1 MTLAELAGLVEGE
14 VQGDPQ
20 IKINGVSTIESAR
33 PNDLV
38 FVLEKNNLAAALKSP
53 ASALVVLKGTD
64 IGNKSAILV
73 KNPRLALARILK
85 EFTPPLFKVEPGIHP
100 TAVVD
105 KTAKLGKNIAVGA
118 LCYIG
123 PEVVIGDDSIIHPQ
137 VTLYPGVKLGKRV
150 IIHSGARIGVDGY
163 GFAPSSNKH
172 EKIPQIGSVIIGD
185 DVEIYAN
192 TCIARGTIG
201 DTIIGRG
208 TKVDCLTHIA
218 HNCVIGE
225 DCAITAL
232 VGFAGSV
239 TFGDHVTVGG
249 QAGFNGHIT
258 VGENTVV
265 MAKSGVTKDIPP
277 NSVVSGFPAIDHKKD
292 LEQQAL
298 LRSLSSGGQA
308 AHRRLMGCKKKEN

>member
-1 MTLAELAGLVEGE
+1 MTLAELAALVGGE

-20 IKINGVSTIESAR
+20 LKINGVATIEGAKTG
-33 PNDLV
+33 DLV
-38 FVLEKNNLAAALKSP
+38 FVLEKNNLSAALKSP
-53 ASALVVLKGTD
+53 ASALVVIKGTYT
-64 IGNKSAILV
+64 GKKPAILV

-85 EFTPPLFKVEPGIHP
+85 EYTPPLFKVEPGVHP
-100 TAVVD
+100 TAVMD
-105 KTAKLGKNIAVGA
+105 KTAKLGKDVSVGA
-118 LCYIG
+118 LSYIG
-123 PEVVIGDDSIIHPQ
+123 PEVIIGDESIIHPQ

-163 GFAPSSNKH
+163 GFAPAGNIH
-172 EKIPQIGSVIIGD
+172 EKIPQIGSVVIGD

-277 NSVVSGFPAIDHKKD
+277 NSIVSGFPAIDHKKD
-292 LEQQAL
+292 LEQQAALRKL
-298 LRSLSSGGQA
+298 LGSN
-308 AHRRLMGCKKKEN
+308 K

>member
-1 MTLAELAGLVEGE
+1 MVEGE
-14 VQGDPQ
+14 VRGDPQ

-33 PNDLV
+33 PGDLV
-38 FVLEKNNLAAALKSP
+38 FVLEKNNLPAALKSQ
-53 ASALVVLKGTD
+53 ASAVVVPKNFDHGK
-64 IGNKSAILV
+64 KSAILV

-85 EFTPPLFKVEPGIHP
+85 EFSPPLFKVEPGIHP

-105 KTAKLGKNIAVGA
+105 KSAKIGRDVSIGA
-118 LCYIG
+118 LSYIG
-123 PEVVIGDDSIIHPQ
+123 PQVEIGEGSVIHPQ

-150 IIHSGARIGVDGY
+150 IIHSGTRIGLDGF
-163 GFAPSSNKH
+163 GFTPSGNKH
-172 EKIPQIGSVIIGD
+172 EKIPQIGSVTIGD

-192 TCIARGTIG
+192 VTVARGTIG
-201 DTIIGRG
+201 DTVIGRG
-208 TKVDCLTHIA
+208 TKIDCLTHVA

-239 TFGDHVTVGG
+239 TLGDHVTVGG

-265 MAKSGVTKDIPP
+265 MAKSGVTKDIPA

-292 LEQQAL
+292 LEQQAA
-298 LRSLSSGGQA
+298 LRKLIS
-308 AHRRLMGCKKKEN
+308 K

>member
-1 MTLAELAGLVEGE
+1 MTLAELAALVGGE

-20 IKINGVSTIESAR
+20 AKIDGIATLEGAKNG
-33 PNDLV
+33 DLV
-38 FVLEKNNLAAALKSP
+38 FVLEKNNLSAALKSP
-53 ASALVVLKGTD
+53 ASALVVIKGTD
-64 IGNKSAILV
+64 TGKKSAILV

-85 EFTPPLFKVEPGIHP
+85 EFTPPLFKVEPGVHP
-100 TAVVD
+100 TAVID
-105 KTAKLGKNIAVGA
+105 NTAKLGKDVSVGA
-118 LCYIG
+118 LSYIG
-123 PEVVIGDDSIIHPQ
+123 PEVIIGDESIIHPQ

-163 GFAPSSNKH
+163 GFAPAGNIH
-172 EKIPQIGSVIIGD
+172 EKIPQIGSVVIGD

-201 DTIIGRG
+201 DTVIGRG
-208 TKVDCLTHIA
+208 AKIDNLTHIA

-239 TFGDHVTVGG
+239 TFGNHVTVGG

-265 MAKSGVTKDIPP
+265 MAKSGVTKDIPA
-277 NSVVSGFPAIDHKKD
+277 NSVISGFPAIDHKVD
-292 LEQQAL
+292 LKY
-298 LRSLSSGGQA
+298 QA
-308 AHRRLMGCKKKEN
+308 ALRKLLETK

>member
-1 MTLAELAGLVEGE
+1 MTLAELAPTMEMSGLAALVEGK

-20 IKINGVSTIESAR
+20 LKINGVATIEGAR
-33 PNDLV
+33 TGDLV
-38 FVLEKNNLAAALKSP
+38 FVLEKNNLAAALKSQ
-53 ASALVVLKGTD
+53 ASALVVPQDLNPGK
-64 IGNKSAILV
+64 KPAILV

-85 EFTPPLFKVEPGIHP
+85 EFTPPLFKMEPGIHP
-100 TAVVD
+100 SAVVD
-105 KTAKLGKNIAVGA
+105 KTAKLGKNVTVGA
-118 LCYIG
+118 LSYIG
-123 PEVVIGDDSIIHPQ
+123 PEVVIGDGSIIHPQ

-150 IIHSGARIGVDGY
+150 IIHSGARIGLDGF
-163 GFAPSSNKH
+163 GFAPAGSKH

-192 TCIARGTIG
+192 VTVARGTIG
-201 DTIIGRG
+201 DTVIGRG

-218 HNCVIGE
+218 HNCKIGE

-239 TFGDHVTVGG
+239 TFGNHVSVGG

-292 LEQQAL
+292 LEQQAA
-298 LRSLSSGGQA
+298 LRGMIGK
-308 AHRRLMGCKKKEN
+308 GD

>member
-1 MTLAELAGLVEGE
+1 MPRTLKELAALCEGE
-14 VQGDPQ
+14 VAGDPNLTVQ
-20 IKINGVSTIESAR
+20 GVSTIESAR
-33 PNDLV
+33 SGDLV
-38 FVLEKNNLAAALKSP
+38 FVLEKNNLAAALKSQ
-53 ASALVVLKGTD
+53 ASAIVAPKGLDT
-64 IGNKSAILV
+64 GKKPAILV
-73 KNPRLALARILK
+73 KDPRLALARILK
-85 EFTPPLFKVEPGIHP
+85 EFAPPLFNIEPGVHP

-105 KTAKLGKNIAVGA
+105 KTAKLGKNVAVGA
-118 LCYIG
+118 LSYIG
-123 PEVVIGDDSIIHPQ
+123 PKVEIGDGSIIHPQ

-150 IIHSGARIGVDGY
+150 IIHSGARIGLDGF
-163 GFAPSSNKH
+163 GFAPVGSKH

-192 TCIARGTIG
+192 VTIARGTIG
-201 DTIIGRG
+201 DTVIGRG

-218 HNCVIGE
+218 HNCQIGE

-239 TFGDHVTVGG
+239 TFGNHVTVGG

-265 MAKSGVTKDIPP
+265 MAKSGITKDIPP

-292 LEQQAL
+292 LEQQVAM
-298 LRSLSSGGQA
+298 
-308 AHRRLMGCKKKEN
+308 RRLLGSKK

>member
-1 MTLAELAGLVEGE
+1 MTLAELAALVGGE

-20 IKINGVSTIESAR
+20 LKINGVATIEGAR
-33 PNDLV
+33 SGDLV

-53 ASALVVLKGTD
+53 ASALVVSKALDPGK
-64 IGNKSAILV
+64 KPAILV
-73 KNPRLALARILK
+73 KDPRLALARILK

-100 TAVVD
+100 SAVVD
-105 KTAKLGKNIAVGA
+105 KTAKVGKNVAVGA
-118 LCYIG
+118 LSYVG
-123 PEVVIGDDSIIHPQ
+123 PKVEIGDGSILHPQ

-150 IIHSGARIGVDGY
+150 IIHSGTRIGLDGY
-163 GFAPSSNKH
+163 GFAPSGNKH
-172 EKIPQIGSVIIGD
+172 EKIPQIGSVVIGD

-192 TCIARGTIG
+192 VTIARGTIG
-201 DTIIGRG
+201 DTVIGRG

-225 DCAITAL
+225 DCAITSL

-239 TFGDHVTVGG
+239 TLGKHVSVAG

-265 MAKSGVTKDIPP
+265 LAKSGVTKDIPA

-292 LEQQAL
+292 LEQQAVLRKL
-298 LRSLSSGGQA
+298 LGP
-308 AHRRLMGCKKKEN
+308 KK

>member
-1 MTLAELAGLVEGE
+1 MTLAELAALVGGE

-20 IKINGVSTIESAR
+20 IKINGVATIDGAR
-33 PNDLV
+33 PGDLI
-38 FVLEKNNLAAALKSP
+38 FVLEKNNLAAALKSQ
-53 ASALVVLKGTD
+53 ASALVVSKALNPGK
-64 IGNKSAILV
+64 KPAILV
-73 KNPRLALARILK
+73 NDPRLALARILK
-85 EFTPPLFKVEPGIHP
+85 EFTPPLFKMEPGIHP
-100 TAVVD
+100 SAVVD
-105 KTAKLGKNIAVGA
+105 KTAKLGKNVTVGA

-123 PEVVIGDDSIIHPQ
+123 PEVVIGDGSIIHPQ

-150 IIHSGARIGVDGY
+150 IIHSGTRIGLDGF
-163 GFAPSSNKH
+163 GFAPAGNKH
-172 EKIPQIGSVIIGD
+172 EKIPQIGSVRIGD

-192 TCIARGTIG
+192 VTVARGTIG
-201 DTIIGRG
+201 DTVIGRG

-218 HNCVIGE
+218 HNCKIGE

-292 LEQQAL
+292 LEQQAALRKL
-298 LRSLSSGGQA
+298 LGS
-308 AHRRLMGCKKKEN
+308 KK

>member
-1 MTLAELAGLVEGE
+1 MTLAELAALVEGE
-14 VQGDPQ
+14 VRGDPEL
-20 IKINGVSTIESAR
+20 KISGVATIEGASSG
-33 PNDLV
+33 DLV

-53 ASALVVLKGTD
+53 ASALVALKGTD
-64 IGNKSAILV
+64 TGKKPAILV

-85 EFTPPLFKVEPGIHP
+85 EFIPPLFKVEPGVHP

-105 KTAKLGKNIAVGA
+105 KTAKLGKNVSVGA
-118 LCYIG
+118 LSHVG
-123 PEVVIGDDSIIHPQ
+123 PEVEIGDGSIIHSQ

-150 IIHSGARIGVDGY
+150 IIHSGARIGLDGF
-163 GFAPSSNKH
+163 GFAPEGNKH

-185 DVEIYAN
+185 EVEIYAN

-201 DTIIGRG
+201 DTVIGRG

-218 HNCVIGE
+218 HNCRIGE

-239 TFGDHVTVGG
+239 TFGNHVTVGG

-258 VGENTVV
+258 IGENTVV
-265 MAKSGVTKDIPP
+265 LAKSGVTKDIPA

>member
-1 MTLAELAGLVEGE
+1 MTLAELAALVEGE

-33 PNDLV
+33 PGDLV
-38 FVLEKNNLAAALKSP
+38 FVLEKNNLAVALKSQ
-53 ASALVVLKGTD
+53 ASAVVVPKNFDPG
-64 IGNKSAILV
+64 KKPAILV
-73 KNPRLALARILK
+73 NNPRLALARILK
-85 EFTPPLFKVEPGIHP
+85 EFSPPLFKVEPGVHP

-105 KTAKLGKNIAVGA
+105 KTAKLGKGIAVGA
-118 LCYIG
+118 LSYIG
-123 PEVVIGDDSIIHPQ
+123 PEVVIGEGSVIHPQ

-150 IIHSGARIGVDGY
+150 IIHSGTRIGLDGF
-163 GFAPSSNKH
+163 GFAPSGNKH
-172 EKIPQIGSVIIGD
+172 EKIPQIGSVVIGD

-239 TFGDHVTVGG
+239 TFGNHVTVGG

-292 LEQQAL
+292 LEQQAALRKL
-298 LRSLSSGGQA
+298 LGFN
-308 AHRRLMGCKKKEN
+308 K

>member
-1 MTLAELAGLVEGE
+1 MTLAELAALVGGE

-20 IKINGVSTIESAR
+20 LKINGVATIEGAR
-33 PNDLV
+33 PGDLV
-38 FVLEKNNLAAALKSP
+38 FVLGKNNLAAALQSQ
-53 ASALVVLKGTD
+53 ASAIVAPQDLNPGK
-64 IGNKSAILV
+64 KPAILV
-73 KNPRLALARILK
+73 KDPHLALARILK
-85 EFTPPLFKVEPGIHP
+85 EFTPPLFKLEPGVHP
-100 TAVVD
+100 SAVVD
-105 KTAKLGKNIAVGA
+105 KTAKVGKNVAVGA

-150 IIHSGARIGVDGY
+150 IIHSGTRIGLDGF
-163 GFAPSSNKH
+163 GFAPVGNKH

-192 TCIARGTIG
+192 VTVARGTIG

-208 TKVDCLTHIA
+208 TKIDCLTHIA

-239 TFGDHVTVGG
+239 TFGNHVTVGG

-265 MAKSGVTKDIPP
+265 LAKSGVTKDIPP

-292 LEQQAL
+292 LEQQAALRKL
-298 LRSLSSGGQA
+298 LGP
-308 AHRRLMGCKKKEN
+308 KK

>member
-1 MTLAELAGLVEGE
+1 MTLAELAALVGGE

-20 IKINGVSTIESAR
+20 LRINGVATIEGAR
-33 PNDLV
+33 KGDLI
-38 FVLEKNNLAAALKSP
+38 FVLEKNNLSAALNSS
-53 ASALVVLKGTD
+53 ASALVVPKGTD
-64 IGNKSAILV
+64 IGKKPAILV
-73 KNPRLALARILK
+73 KDPRLALARILK

-100 TAVVD
+100 SAVVD
-105 KTAKLGKNIAVGA
+105 KTAKLGKNVSIGA
-118 LCYIG
+118 LSFIG
-123 PEVVIGDDSIIHPQ
+123 PEVVIGDDTVIHPQ
-137 VTLYPGVKLGKRV
+137 VTLYPGVNLGKRV
-150 IIHSGARIGVDGY
+150 IIHSGTRIGLDGY
-163 GFAPSSNKH
+163 GFAPSGNKH
-172 EKIPQIGSVIIGD
+172 EKIPQIGSVVIGD

-208 TKVDCLTHIA
+208 TKIDNLTHIA
-218 HNCVIGE
+218 HNCIIGE

-239 TFGDHVTVGG
+239 TFGSHVTVGG

-265 MAKSGVTKDIPP
+265 LAKSGVTKDIPA

-292 LEQQAL
+292 LEQQAALRKL
-298 LRSLSSGGQA
+298 LGP
-308 AHRRLMGCKKKEN
+308 HK